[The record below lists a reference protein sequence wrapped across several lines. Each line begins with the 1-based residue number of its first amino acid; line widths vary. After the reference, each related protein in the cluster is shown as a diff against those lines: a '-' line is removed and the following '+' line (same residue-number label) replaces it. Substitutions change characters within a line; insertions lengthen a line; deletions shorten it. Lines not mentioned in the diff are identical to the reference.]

1 MGDGPDEAE
10 AAAVARANQ
19 SFYDAFEKL
28 DPAAMDGIWA
38 DRSYTAIVHPGRE
51 LIVGWPEVRRSLGEI
66 FGGTERIRFRLSEVQ
81 VAVRGKVAWVLAVEN
96 IRHGDDVLVSLQST
110 NLFEQIDG
118 AWKMVLHHASPLSDD
133 AGEPDT
139 DYMQ

>member
-1 MGDGPDEAE
+1 MAEGPDADQ

-19 SFYDAFEKL
+19 SFYDAFENL
-28 DPAAMDGIWA
+28 DQAAMDGIWA
-38 DRSYTAIVHPGRE
+38 DRPYTAIVHPGRE

-66 FGGTERIRFRLSEVQ
+66 FGGTDRIRFRLSDVQ
-81 VAVRGKVAWVLAVEN
+81 VAVREKIAWVLAVEN

-118 AWKMVLHHASPLSDD
+118 DWKMVLHHATP
-133 AGEPDT
+133 
-139 DYMQ
+139 